1 MAQQQPII
9 GITTNNIVDNN
20 YGIPINYHKIERIEI
35 TKNYVTISLAGYFNA
50 DTAASGKQPL
60 AHNAISFVDFVIS
73 DSMTMRE
80 LRDALYQRAI
90 NPTETDAD
98 MFSGGELVRA
108 E

>member
-9 GITTNNIVDNN
+9 GISTTDIVDNN

-35 TKNYVTISLAGYFNA
+35 AKQYVTISLAGYFNA

-60 AHNAISFVDFVIS
+60 AHNAISFTDFAIS
-73 DSMTMRE
+73 DTMTMRE
-80 LRDALYQRAI
+80 LRDALYQRAV
-90 NPTETDAD
+90 NPLETDAD
-98 MFSGGELVRA
+98 TFSGGELVRA